1 MDFKEIEALVCEA
14 KNQNQSAK
22 ELLAQKFTP
31 FIINMSNKTFINGY
45 DKQDIQNECY
55 RILFKCV
62 SAYDLNRHRF
72 VAYATNG
79 ITKSLNDLIKKSKNR
94 SSSEGLESLILSD
107 NLEHTL
113 PSESSTLDEVICNKE
128 DFQSLQKVFNN
139 LTPDE
144 KELITFVF
152 IKNNTLKNY
161 AYWKDMRYSTANRKK
176 KLLLQKMRNQLSVS
190 YKCF

>member
-1 MDFKEIEALVCEA
+1 MDFKEIETLVYEA
-14 KNQNQSAK
+14 KNQNKLSK

-62 SAYDLNRHRF
+62 SAYDLSRHRF

-113 PSESSTLDEVICNKE
+113 TSDSSTLDEIICDKE
-128 DFQSLQKVFNN
+128 NFESLQKVFDSLNK
-139 LTPDE
+139 DE
-144 KELITFVF
+144 RELITFVF
-152 IKNNTLKNY
+152 LKNNTLKNY

-176 KLLLQKMRNQLSVS
+176 KLLLQKMRNQLSV
-190 YKCF
+190 